1 MKKYVFA
8 CPKCGAFY
16 GGEGG
21 ALEHRCEC
29 GAKLNALEMPYS
41 QWEAMSQ
48 EERKK
53 FKRCYCEKMGIAPK
67 QAAEPKSKIPRYEPI
82 QESGWVSWLGCCGWL
97 VVGAGVVL
105 AIGMIA
111 NGGILI
117 VPVVILV
124 AVLSAS
130 GFMVL
135 KGVAEDT
142 RRIINEIGF
151 FEEKYYRN
159 MEKAMNEIRELK
171 QMLREQKENAENEN

>member
-16 GGEGG
+16 SAEGG
-21 ALEHRCEC
+21 ALDHRCEC
-29 GAKLNALEMPYS
+29 GAKMNVLEIPYS

-48 EERKK
+48 EDRKE
-53 FKRCYCEKMGIAPK
+53 FKRRYCEKVGIAPK
-67 QAAEPKSKIPRYEPI
+67 QEAEPKSKIPRYEPI

-97 VVGAGVVL
+97 VVGAGAVL

-111 NGGILI
+111 NGGLLI

-151 FEEKYYRN
+151 FKEKHSRD
-159 MEKAMNEIRELK
+159 MEKALNEIHELK

>member
-8 CPKCGAFY
+8 CPKCGEFY
-16 GGEGG
+16 SAEGG
-21 ALEHRCEC
+21 ALDHRCEC
-29 GAKLNALEMPYS
+29 GAKMNVLEIPYS

-48 EERKK
+48 EERQE
-53 FKRCYCEKMGIAPK
+53 FKRCYCEKMVIGPK
-67 QAAEPKSKIPRYEPI
+67 HETGTAGKTPRYEPI

-97 VVGAGVVL
+97 VVGAGAVL

-111 NGGILI
+111 RGGLLYA
-117 VPVVILV
+117 VVVILA
-124 AVLSAS
+124 AVMGAS

-151 FEEKYYRN
+151 FKEKYSRD
-159 MEKAMNEIRELK
+159 MEKALNEIHELK